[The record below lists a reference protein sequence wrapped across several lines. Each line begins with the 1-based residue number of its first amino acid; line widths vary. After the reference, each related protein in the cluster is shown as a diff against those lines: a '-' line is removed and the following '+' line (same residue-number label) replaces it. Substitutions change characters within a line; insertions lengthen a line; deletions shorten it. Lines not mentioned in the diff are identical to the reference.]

1 MISLSEFKPQE
12 TFIEYDDDLVFS
24 VKNDKL
30 WLVYWC
36 DYIECENGPYDW
48 FLAKETTEEE
58 LDLWDS
64 NKIDCRT
71 VLKTDKMF
79 LIKTNWKDF
88 EMLPTHNYDNFVPD
102 PGVYLHKD

>member
-12 TFIEYDDDLVFS
+12 TFIEYNGDLVFS

-36 DYIECENGPYDW
+36 DSVEYDY
-48 FLAKETTEEE
+48 FLAKETTQEE
-58 LDLWDS
+58 LDLWTS
-64 NKIDCRT
+64 NKIDCNT

-79 LIKTNWKDF
+79 LIKTNWVYF
-88 EMLPTHNYDNFVPD
+88 EMLPIENYEQYLPE
-102 PGVYLHKD
+102 PGVYLSKD